1 MTVAA
6 APARAAASERRTL
19 AVASGAHVLH
29 DGYTDLLVVLLPLW
43 QAEFGLGYAA
53 VGLMRA
59 LYVGALALFQVP
71 VSSLTL
77 RFGGRAILAAGT
89 VLAGASFVLAGA
101 SHGLWALVAILVLGG
116 IGASVQHPIASN
128 LVATAYEGRR
138 SRGALAVYNFAGD
151 LGKMSFPAAA
161 ALLLTL
167 WSWRPVAAA
176 LGLLGIAAAAAVFLL
191 PAAAD
196 RPAHAAAAQTR
207 SGSGRG
213 FPLLLGIGVLDSA
226 TRMAFI
232 TFLPFVLLGK
242 GAAMPTIG
250 IALTALA
257 VGGATGKLVCGWLG
271 ARLGVIGAVF
281 LTEGLTAVAIA
292 TLVLVPLVPALL
304 LLPVIGT
311 ALNGTSS
318 VLYGT
323 VPELVPPARR
333 ARAFGI
339 FYSGTIGGG
348 ALSPVLFGA
357 VGDAIGVVPS
367 MALTAALILLTLPLA
382 WALAP
387 ALSDAGARGKPP
399 RTAPS

>member
-6 APARAAASERRTL
+6 APAPEAASERRTL

-71 VSSLTL
+71 VSSLTA

-101 SHGLWALVAILVLGG
+101 SHGLWALVAVLVLGG

-196 RPAHAAAAQTR
+196 RPAHEAAAPAR

-213 FPLLLGIGVLDSA
+213 FPLLLCIGVLDSA
-226 TRMAFI
+226 TRMAFV
-232 TFLPFVLLGK
+232 TFLPFVLIGK
-242 GAAMPTIG
+242 GAALPTIG

-257 VGGATGKLVCGWLG
+257 VGGAAGKLVCGWLG

-281 LTEGLTAVAIA
+281 LSEGLTAAAIA
-292 TLVLVPLVPALL
+292 ALVLVPLTPALL

-387 ALSDAGARGKPP
+387 ALSDAGARGSKP
-399 RTAPS
+399 RTARG

>member
-6 APARAAASERRTL
+6 APAREVASERRVL

-43 QAEFGLGYAA
+43 QAEFALGYAA
-53 VGLMRA
+53 IGLMRA
-59 LYVGALALFQVP
+59 LYVGALAFFQIP
-71 VSSLTL
+71 VSSLSAQ
-77 RFGGRAILAAGT
+77 FGGRAILAGGT
-89 VLAGASFVLAGA
+89 VLAGASFVVAGFTGSLAG
-101 SHGLWALVAILVLGG
+101 LVAVLVLGG

-128 LVATAYEGRR
+128 LVATAYEGTR

-151 LGKMSFPAAA
+151 LGKMSFPAVA

-167 WSWRPVAAA
+167 WSWRPVVAA
-176 LGLLGIAAAAAVFLL
+176 LGLLGVAAAAAVFLL
-191 PAAAD
+191 PAGPERGAL
-196 RPAHAAAAQTR
+196 PAGETAPR
-207 SGSGRG
+207 NGSGPG
-213 FPLLLGIGVLDSA
+213 FPLLLGIGILDSA

-232 TFLPFVLLGK
+232 TFLPFLLLGK
-242 GAAMPTIG
+242 GAALPTIG

-257 VGGATGKLVCGWLG
+257 VGGAAGKLVCGWLG

-281 LTEGLTAVAIA
+281 LTEALTAAAIG
-292 TLVLVPLVPALL
+292 TLVAVPLVPALI
-304 LLPVIGT
+304 LLPVIGI

-348 ALSPVLFGA
+348 ALAPVLFGVA
-357 VGDAIGVVPS
+357 GDVIGVVPS
-367 MALTAALILLTLPLA
+367 MAMTAALILLTLPLA
-382 WALAP
+382 WMLAP
-387 ALSDAGARGKPP
+387 ALHPARNPG
-399 RTAPS
+399 

>member
-1 MTVAA
+1 
-6 APARAAASERRTL
+6 
-19 AVASGAHVLH
+19 
-29 DGYTDLLVVLLPLW
+29 
-43 QAEFGLGYAA
+43 
-53 VGLMRA
+53 
-59 LYVGALALFQVP
+59 
-71 VSSLTL
+71 
-77 RFGGRAILAAGT
+77 
-89 VLAGASFVLAGA
+89 
-101 SHGLWALVAILVLGG
+101 
-116 IGASVQHPIASN
+116 
-128 LVATAYEGRR
+128 
-138 SRGALAVYNFAGD
+138 
-151 LGKMSFPAAA
+151 
-161 ALLLTL
+161 
-167 WSWRPVAAA
+167 
-176 LGLLGIAAAAAVFLL
+176 VFLL

-196 RPAHAAAAQTR
+196 RPAHEAAAQPR

-213 FPLLLGIGVLDSA
+213 FPLLLCIGVLDSA

-232 TFLPFVLLGK
+232 TFLPFVLIGK

-257 VGGATGKLVCGWLG
+257 VGGAAGKLVCGWLG

-281 LTEGLTAVAIA
+281 LTEGLTAVAIT

-387 ALSDAGARGKPP
+387 ALSDAGAREKPP
-399 RTAPS
+399 RTAPG